1 MFVSAAIFPPVFP
14 RFFLIAL
21 ALLLAACGAPQELA
35 RPAPAPRDPVAEA
48 DALLAR
54 GDYAGAAAAYA
65 TLAGDGSAAAADRYL
80 AQAVLAFQDAGDH
93 ARAEQLLG
101 PLAAASPSPLHA
113 LGRARAL
120 LRARQPKAA
129 YDLANVI
136 APDSLSPY
144 QRGVQARIS
153 GEAALA
159 LGDVPAAARWLV
171 GAFSLPY
178 PTAITAELTNTTWR
192 ALSRLSQAQLNAA
205 VNGADAIGAA
215 WYQLALIQS
224 RAAFDPALLAQETAA
239 WQARNPTHPA
249 VAVLPQLAE
258 RAAAAA
264 ARPRKVALLL
274 PFDATLGVAA
284 AAVRD
289 GFLIA
294 WYRDSQV
301 ADRPALAVYSSAAGN
316 IEADYARA
324 VAEGADFVIGPLRKQ
339 LVERLKNVPELTTGV
354 LALNVMDARPGA
366 SAPPPGFYQ
375 FGLTPEGEAEQV
387 AQHARARG
395 SRALVM
401 TPNSAWGRRLLAAF
415 GGAWRTHGGT
425 VLAEVGYSEA
435 ADAYAV
441 AVRRAL
447 NIDLSEARAA
457 ALQRRL
463 GVPVHAEARR
473 RGDVDVILLA
483 AFPDDARQILPQ
495 LRYFGAGELPVFA
508 TSHVYAG
515 SLNAERDLDLD
526 GLVFGDMPW
535 LFGAADLDSYNLV
548 RRTWPTQAGSFARLY
563 AFGIDAYRIL
573 PYLARL
579 RQQSNLRVPGVTGD
593 LWMDPSGVLHR
604 NMTWMKFVNGI
615 PTPVDETRA
624 ELTR

>member
-1 MFVSAAIFPPVFP
+1 M
-14 RFFLIAL
+14 
-21 ALLLAACGAPQELA
+21 LLLAACGAPQEASRPEHAA
-35 RPAPAPRDPVAEA
+35 RNPAAEA

-65 TLAGDGSAAAADRYL
+65 TLAGDGSAPAAGRYQ
-80 AQAVLAFQDAGDH
+80 AQAALAFQDAGDH

-101 PLAAASPSPLHA
+101 TLAAPSPSPLHA
-113 LGRARAL
+113 LARARAL
-120 LRARQPKAA
+120 LRANQPRPAF
-129 YDLANVI
+129 DLASVI
-136 APDSLSPY
+136 TPDSLSPY
-144 QRGVQARIS
+144 QRGVQARVS
-153 GEAALA
+153 GQAALA
-159 LGDVPAAARWLV
+159 LGDFAVAARWLV

-178 PTAITAELTNTTWR
+178 PAAATTELTNATWR
-192 ALSRLSQAQLNAA
+192 AISRLPPAQLNAA
-205 VNGADAIGAA
+205 AGGADAIGAA

-224 RAAFDPALLAQETAA
+224 RAAFDPAALAQETNA

-249 VAVLPQLAE
+249 VAVLPQIAE
-258 RAAAAA
+258 RAVAAAS
-264 ARPRKVALLL
+264 RPRKVALLL
-274 PFDATLGVAA
+274 PFDPTLGVAA

-289 GFLIA
+289 GFLTA
-294 WYRDSQV
+294 WYKDPQV
-301 ADRPALAVYSSAAGN
+301 QDRPAVAVYSSAAGN

-339 LVERLKNVPELTTGV
+339 LVERLNNVPDLATGV
-354 LALNVMDARPGA
+354 LALNVMDAKPGT

-375 FGLTPEGEAEQV
+375 FGLTPESEAEQV

-395 SRALVM
+395 SRALVV
-401 TPNSAWGRRLLAAF
+401 TPNSAWGRRLLAAYT
-415 GGAWRTHGGT
+415 GAWRAHGGT

-435 ADAYAV
+435 ADAYAA

-463 GVPVHAEARR
+463 GVPLHSAARR
-473 RGDVDVILLA
+473 RGDVDLILLA
-483 AFPDDARQILPQ
+483 AFPDNARQILPQ
-495 LRYFGAGELPVFA
+495 LRYFGAGALPVFA

-573 PYLARL
+573 PYLGRL

-604 NMTWMKFVNGI
+604 NMTWMKFVDGI
-615 PTPVDETRA
+615 PTPVDEAHA